1 MLLGCTVLMV
11 LLVRTINSACEPS
24 LLENCA
30 RCCSMLF
37 PTSDCDPSEVL
48 RVKINGDGVLGA
60 IWEKT
65 IVAAVV
71 RPGCLLELWDT
82 RNRTGRHRTF
92 GLDGYEVYQFDR
104 YGFEKSAS
112 SAKCTCIEK

>member
-60 IWEKT
+60 I
-65 IVAAVV
+65 VV
-71 RPGCLLELWDT
+71 GKDDRGGSSTSRLPAGTLGHSKSN
-82 RNRTGRHRTF
+82 RKASHIRTGW
-92 GLDGYEVYQFDR
+92 L
-104 YGFEKSAS
+104 
-112 SAKCTCIEK
+112 